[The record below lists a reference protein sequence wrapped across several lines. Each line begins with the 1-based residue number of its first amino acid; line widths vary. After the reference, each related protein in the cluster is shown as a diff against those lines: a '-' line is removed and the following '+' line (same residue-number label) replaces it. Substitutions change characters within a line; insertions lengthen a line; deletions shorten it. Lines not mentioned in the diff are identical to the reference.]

1 LLWKIILTV
10 WWAFNAVCYYFMY
23 QPQLDKLGTARYFLA
38 CIIIIIG
45 TPIME
50 LTSYYLRLLNW
61 VMPTDWL
68 DREEDQVE
76 VTIED
81 LPEEVIDLFRHI
93 LDEYDKDDDD
103 KDE

>member
-1 LLWKIILTV
+1 
-10 WWAFNAVCYYFMY
+10 MY
-23 QPQLDKLGTARYFLA
+23 QPQLEKLGTVRYFLA

-61 VMPTDWL
+61 VMPDDWL
-68 DREEDQVE
+68 DHEEENQME

-81 LPEEVIDLFRHI
+81 LPEEVIDMFRHI
-93 LDEYDKDDDD
+93 LDEHDKDDDD